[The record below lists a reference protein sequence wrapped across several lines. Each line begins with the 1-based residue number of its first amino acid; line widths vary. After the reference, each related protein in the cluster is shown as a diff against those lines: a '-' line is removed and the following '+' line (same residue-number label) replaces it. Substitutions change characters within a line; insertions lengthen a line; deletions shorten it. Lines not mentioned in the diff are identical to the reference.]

1 MTVSPGNGIRMFP
14 CGDDGSYCC
23 GRDNTNATS
32 CCNDPEAF
40 FVTLPNPTTIG
51 QIVSTAFVPESTT
64 TLPSTSGSSTS
75 TTSTASGFGAST
87 TSNAPLPTDTNTS
100 NGGGGG
106 SNVGAIAGGAVGGLA
121 VLGVLIFAAW
131 WLYIRKRKETN
142 KRAEL
147 YEKSVQGEPGE
158 LDSGQR
164 MFPQEMH
171 SESQQELDSGQRVFP
186 QEMDSE
192 SQRRKQI
199 APYELP
205 ATREDKG

>member
-1 MTVSPGNGIRMFP
+1 MTVNPGNGIQLFP
-14 CGDDGSYCC
+14 CGNEDAYCC
-23 GRDNTNATS
+23 GRDNLNDTS

-64 TLPSTSGSSTS
+64 FSPSTSSSSPS
-75 TTSTASGFGAST
+75 TTSIASGSGASAT
-87 TSNAPLPTDTNTS
+87 RNASMPTDTNIS
-100 NGGGGG
+100 NGGDG
-106 SNVGAIAGGAVGGLA
+106 SNVGAIAGGSVGGLA
-121 VLGVLIFAAW
+121 VLGGLIFAAW
-131 WLYIRKRKETN
+131 WLYIRKRKETH

-147 YEKSVQGEPGE
+147 YGNSMQSGPGE

-164 MFPQEMH
+164 MFPQEMY
-171 SESQQELDSGQRVFP
+171 SDSQQELDSGQRMFP

-205 ATREDKG
+205 ATREEKG